1 MASTLIVPGL
11 HGSGPAHW
19 QSWLEALLPDARRV
33 HQDDWSCPA
42 LPAWAERVTAE
53 IDHAH
58 GPVLLVAHSFGCLA
72 SAVAAARRPQRVAGL
87 LLVAPADPDKFG
99 VAATLPAT
107 PFAVP
112 SLVVA
117 STNDPWVGLGTA
129 RAWAQRWGSR
139 LVNVGAKG
147 HINTDAGFGP
157 WPEGHALYESLA
169 QAAALRTPRPP
180 TLRARLPRR
189 AELALPPAAPSFLR
203 GGLAA
208 PH

>member
-19 QSWLEALLPDARRV
+19 QSWLEELLPDARRV

-42 LPAWAERVTAE
+42 LPAWAERVTTE
-53 IDHAH
+53 IDHAR

-72 SAVAAARRPQRVAGL
+72 SAVAATRRPQRVAGL
-87 LLVAPADPDKFG
+87 LLVAPADPEKFG
-99 VAATLPAT
+99 VAAALPTT

-112 SLVVA
+112 SIVVA
-117 STNDPWVGLGTA
+117 STNDPWVGIGTA
-129 RAWAQRWGSR
+129 RTWAQRWGSR

-157 WPEGHALYESLA
+157 WPEGRALYESLA
-169 QAAALRTPRPP
+169 AEAVCGTPRSA
-180 TLRARLPRR
+180 TLRVPLPRR
-189 AELALPPAAPSFLR
+189 AQQAVPPATFSFLR
-203 GGLAA
+203 GSLAA

>member
-72 SAVAAARRPQRVAGL
+72 SVVAAARRPQRVAGL

-99 VAATLPAT
+99 VAAAL
-107 PFAVP
+107 
-112 SLVVA
+112 L
-117 STNDPWVGLGTA
+117 L
-129 RAWAQRWGSR
+129 
-139 LVNVGAKG
+139 
-147 HINTDAGFGP
+147 DAGLP
-157 WPEGHALYESLA
+157 IVSQRDHLTLA
-169 QAAALRTPRPP
+169 R
-180 TLRARLPRR
+180 LRARLEPSHV
-189 AELALPPAAPSFLR
+189 PPAGARDHHEHPW
-203 GGLAA
+203 GLEHLPGRHPRA
-208 PH
+208 